1 MKDFRT
7 EEAVTLALDIQTFLP
22 RINRLDFFQKNKQGH
37 RSFAINR
44 IWNFNFQ
51 SFSFDVSEDFK
62 IFFVNLKKKKKEK
75 GAIWLSWRMQK
86 RKLTCFACLRVSL
99 FSVYTEQTVGHS
111 SRSAL
116 DAKVKMHFFSV
127 FPPFHYL
134 FWLRLWLFFDGIE
147 GWACEPT
154 SSQNGN
160 LPQCTRDV
168 WQTNRIKSQNKNEG
182 ISKEKTRRTATVS

>member
-1 MKDFRT
+1 
-7 EEAVTLALDIQTFLP
+7 
-22 RINRLDFFQKNKQGH
+22 
-37 RSFAINR
+37 
-44 IWNFNFQ
+44 
-51 SFSFDVSEDFK
+51 
-62 IFFVNLKKKKKEK
+62 
-75 GAIWLSWRMQK
+75 MQK

-127 FPPFHYL
+127 FPTFHYL

-182 ISKEKTRRTATVS
+182 ISKEKTRRTATVSWKNAAIIVRASLLYNDCQSLFGILRALVTSAVTPWPNKSGPPKIKSNSLYEL